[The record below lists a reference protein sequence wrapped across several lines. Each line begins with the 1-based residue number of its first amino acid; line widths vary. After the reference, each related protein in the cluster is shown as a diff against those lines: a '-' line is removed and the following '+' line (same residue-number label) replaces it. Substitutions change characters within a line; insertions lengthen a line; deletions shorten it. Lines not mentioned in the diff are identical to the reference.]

1 VALVPLRAIAVIA
14 AGFLTVSIAYA
25 IRYGYG
31 IFLPEMI
38 AELAIS
44 KTQAG
49 LIASAYFV
57 AYTLFSPLLGY
68 LSDRF
73 DVRIILSL
81 FTALLAGGALCMALA
96 DDVWSAGVFFA
107 LAGIGHSACWAPVVA
122 LVQRWVPDRRRGLA
136 LSLTTMGAGV
146 GIALWS
152 LLLPL
157 IIANSGWRS
166 GWLALGGF
174 ALIVAGINFLLVR
187 RSPETHADP
196 GQGRT
201 APANGQKA
209 GSSQYRELLR
219 GRVLWL
225 IGLAYLLVGFT
236 VLVPFTFLTVH
247 AMESHA
253 FPYGEAGRLLAII
266 ALAGMAGKLVL
277 GILSDSLGRV
287 RVMLG
292 CGLLL
297 GVGCLGMALGQTV
310 PALYVAVILFGV
322 GWGAVWPVYA
332 AAAADFFPR
341 SRAGSVIGI
350 WTVFLGVGSIL
361 SPVLC
366 GWLIDISHSYL
377 SSFLLGSLGGLFSA
391 LLLVPLLKT
400 ARVAVAE

>member
-1 VALVPLRAIAVIA
+1 LALGPLRAAAVIA
-14 AGFLTVSIAYA
+14 AGFFTVSIAYA

-31 IFLPEMI
+31 IFLPEMV

-96 DDVWSAGVFFA
+96 VDVWSAGFFFA

-146 GIALWS
+146 GIAVWS

-166 GWLALGGF
+166 GWLALGCF
-174 ALIVAGINFLLVR
+174 AFIVAGLNFLLVR
-187 RSPETHADP
+187 RSPERAADP
-196 GQGRT
+196 GQGGT
-201 APANGQKA
+201 VPANGQKA
-209 GSSQYRELLR
+209 GMRQYRELLR
-219 GRVLWL
+219 GRILWR

-247 AMESHA
+247 AMDSHA
-253 FPYGEAGRLLAII
+253 VPYGEAGRLLAII

-297 GVGCLGMALGQTV
+297 GVGCLGMALGHTV
-310 PALYVAVILFGV
+310 PALYAAVILFGV

-341 SRAGSVIGI
+341 SQAGSVIGI

-366 GWLIDISHSYL
+366 GWLIDISHAYL

-400 ARVAVAE
+400 ARVAVVD